1 MAAMKKSLTD
11 RTIELFLARPD
22 VPLTVTTLALELGT
36 TERSL
41 KIPLN
46 TLLRQERIVREPDSQ
61 TYQLNPEQPTV
72 LDVVRSWLDQNSNR
86 FAYADF
92 TIRAGMLTY
101 DIKYRDDE
109 IDGAMQQIASEGQL
123 VLVSDDDDY
132 SRHDGL
138 GSYLTLEA
146 AALRDKERA
155 RQAEIEAAKQ
165 QEADLDQR
173 RSQLADQML
182 ALLWPMGV
190 QIRHLQKAAHVR
202 ADLVKLLNKH
212 DVG

>member
-72 LDVVRSWLDQNSNR
+72 LDVVRSWLDQNSNLSL
-86 FAYADF
+86 
-92 TIRAGMLTY
+92 IH
-101 DIKYRDDE
+101 I
-109 IDGAMQQIASEGQL
+109 
-123 VLVSDDDDY
+123 
-132 SRHDGL
+132 
-138 GSYLTLEA
+138 
-146 AALRDKERA
+146 
-155 RQAEIEAAKQ
+155 
-165 QEADLDQR
+165 
-173 RSQLADQML
+173 
-182 ALLWPMGV
+182 
-190 QIRHLQKAAHVR
+190 
-202 ADLVKLLNKH
+202 
-212 DVG
+212 